1 MVDEG
6 TFPHAD
12 LAETV
17 PRAARPAR
25 AAHAKFANQISAVV
39 DRQQP
44 FSQRKTATSAH
55 APPAICTA
63 RT

>member
-17 PRAARPAR
+17 PRGVRRER
-25 AAHAKFANQISAVV
+25 AASRKIANEISAVV
-39 DRQQP
+39 DRQQ
-44 FSQRKTATSAH
+44 SVS
-55 APPAICTA
+55 
-63 RT
+63 